1 MEKSAFP
8 ILIRTLN
15 GVDQIHDQ
23 AVIGHRH
30 IVAAGLLH
38 NGTVDGVNFRGN
50 AALHVLIHGGVA
62 FFNAAPGVLSDDKI
76 YNSSRM
82 EISS

>member
-50 AALHVLIHGGVA
+50 AA
-62 FFNAAPGVLSDDKI
+62 PGVLSDDKI

-82 EISS
+82 KISS